1 MYSLL
6 YSFASYMPLIVTI
19 HEIICCIYDIYY
31 VTVKVWSNDWKLQ
44 FVFVGHTNT
53 VTDLA
58 VYPWGPQFM
67 SISDDDTLRV
77 WNLEVF
83 DQVDK

>member
-1 MYSLL
+1 MLIGFNAVNFLSPWPLWAWRCSFSL
-6 YSFASYMPLIVTI
+6 
-19 HEIICCIYDIYY
+19 Y
-31 VTVKVWSNDWKLQ
+31 VTVKVWSSDWKLQ
-44 FVFVGHTNT
+44 FVFVGHTKT

-67 SISDDDTLRV
+67 SVSDDDTLRV

-83 DQVDK
+83 DQVDKYVL